1 MAFHIKIS
9 WILPPRI
16 FLKRKLSHC
25 EVSCEASCHNFYVS
39 FHNTYLFWSL
49 YSIILSSLSFI
60 KYSKQENFTDV
71 SIIFLKYIF
80 PQGFPRNQESWKNLF
95 KKIYIRWVCVEE
107 KGKWIP
113 EITNTRLSYY
123 LRHFHYKMHT
133 GAKVTMIWKHSLK
146 LLFIYV

>member
-25 EVSCEASCHNFYVS
+25 EISCEASYHNFYVS

-71 SIIFLKYIF
+71 SIVFLKYIF

-95 KKIYIRWVCVEE
+95 KIYI
-107 KGKWIP
+107 
-113 EITNTRLSYY
+113 
-123 LRHFHYKMHT
+123 YKM
-133 GAKVTMIWKHSLK
+133 GLCRGKRKVYPRNHKHK
-146 LLFIYV
+146 VVLLSETFPL